1 MIARNVFKERPPF
14 LELNSSF
21 FRLVSSLE
29 AFNSKPKRVSFSALA
44 FQPTEIPIT
53 LKNGSSR
60 TKFDYYQNYFLICG
74 FHNHSFLAHRSWKFV
89 PTATRAHGAAVATN
103 RAPLQFE
110 DRSKRIHPVTLSKSI
125 SLSFHGC

>member
-1 MIARNVFKERPPF
+1 MQSLPPNHVATMIARNVFKERPPF

-60 TKFDYYQNYFLICG
+60 TKFDYYQNYFLIRW
-74 FHNHSFLAHRSWKFV
+74 F
-89 PTATRAHGAAVATN
+89 PQ
-103 RAPLQFE
+103 PLV
-110 DRSKRIHPVTLSKSI
+110 S
-125 SLSFHGC
+125 